1 MNHLAPLANESIFSW
16 VVRYHLTCSVGHE
29 KSTYQTLFQQPKIR
43 LHPYLPLSIDYLAGH
58 GGLTAQ
64 QWLVHHTLYPLFQFF
79 GHDAEQKLLSVMLHG
94 KGNPVITANIPHA
107 RLNFSAG
114 HRVCP
119 LCFSEHRHNTGIP
132 MLDIRHQIPGLIV
145 CPIHHCLLVVL
156 ANGDAGL
163 DRRLTFHHAAM
174 TPHVYRVE
182 HQQSIDFAQFCWDTL
197 ALIKNEPCDLALLHT
212 HYQQQLMHKGFMTR
226 SGQIRMAMLVRAIS
240 ACYQDMV
247 FDLESS
253 FEFGERFLGPL
264 IRDKTRTLNHPF
276 KHLILGFW
284 LFDNDPRGFLG
295 QESPFQLMP
304 AFNAP
309 VVVNDDRERI
319 LGLLSE
325 GLSMA
330 QIETMTGRSRCYI
343 RRIAE
348 LAGIKHASNANA
360 FSHRQRHWVLLLAQL
375 GRHRHDI
382 AHAVGVGVGYVEQ
395 LISNTPGLV
404 LWRQQLSAQ
413 RKHSDA
419 VVELLDAR
427 QCHPL
432 WCRKDIKAHHSRAFF
447 HLYHH
452 DREGLEAILP
462 SALKPLRPRKDWA
475 AEDMRLVKA
484 ISELE
489 GATSMSLTVI
499 AAKVRDRGYL
509 SKRLDKLPLTRALL
523 VTLGVR
529 G

>member
-1 MNHLAPLANESIFSW
+1 MNYLAPYANESIFSW

-29 KSTYQTLFQQPKIR
+29 KNTYQALFQQPKIR
-43 LHPYLPLSIDYLAGH
+43 LHPYLPHSIDYLAGH
-58 GGLTAQ
+58 GGLTAHH
-64 QWLVHHTLYPLFQFF
+64 WLIQHTLYPLFQFF

-94 KGNPVITANIPHA
+94 TGNPVITANIPHA

-119 LCFSEHRHNTGIP
+119 LCLSEHRQITGTP
-132 MLDIRHQIPGLIV
+132 MFDIRHQIPGLVV

-156 ANGDAGL
+156 ASGDAGL
-163 DRRLTFHHAAM
+163 DRRLTFHHAVM
-174 TPHVYRVE
+174 TSHVYRVE
-182 HQQSIDFAQFCWDTL
+182 HQMSTDFAQFCWDFFE
-197 ALIKNEPCDLALLHT
+197 LIKNVPCDLTLLHT
-212 HYQQQLMHKGFMTR
+212 HYRHQLMQKGFMTR

-240 ACYQDMV
+240 EYYQEMV

-284 LFDNDPRGFLG
+284 LFDHDPRGFLG

-319 LGLLSE
+319 LSLLSE
-325 GLSMA
+325 DFSMS

-348 LAGIKHASNANA
+348 LAGIKHATNANA
-360 FSHRQRHWVLLLAQL
+360 FSHRQRHWVLLLAYL

-382 AHAVGVGVGYVEQ
+382 ARSVGVGVGYVEQ
-395 LISNTPGLV
+395 LVSNTPGLV
-404 LWRQQLSAQ
+404 LWRQQFSAM
-413 RKHSDA
+413 RKHQAS
-419 VVELLDAR
+419 VIELLDAR
-427 QCHPL
+427 QSHPD
-432 WCRKDIKAHHSRAFF
+432 WRRKELKSHHSRAFF

-452 DREGLEAILP
+452 DRDCLEAILP
-462 SALKPLRPRKDWA
+462 PALKPLKQSKNWA
-475 AEDMRLVKA
+475 VEDERLVLA
-484 ISELE
+484 ITELD
-489 GATSMSLTVI
+489 GAESMSLTVL
-499 AAKVRDRGYL
+499 AAKVRDKGHL
-509 SKRLDKLPLTRALL
+509 IKRLDKLPLTKALL
-523 VTLGVR
+523 VKLGVK
-529 G
+529 